1 MKKLSKKGLEIL
13 LQKCESFKDPK
24 AYLEQYTIPA
34 DIAANLLY
42 LAYLKGDIE
51 DKVVYDLGCG
61 TGRLGIGCALL
72 GAREVWGFDVDNGA
86 LKIARK
92 NSSDIGVDVKWKEMD
107 ITDVKG
113 DCYTVVQN
121 PPFGAQ
127 KIKADRVFLQKA
139 LEVGKVIYSMH
150 KAETREFIKRYVQK
164 LNGNIVEIMTVDF
177 ILPYTYEFHR
187 KRAVKTK
194 VDIYRIL
201 SMS

>member
-1 MKKLSKKGLEIL
+1 MKKLSKKRLEII

-51 DKVVYDLGCG
+51 DKVIYDLGCG

-72 GAREVWGFDVDNGA
+72 GAREVWGFDVDNSA

-92 NSSDIGVDVKWKEMD
+92 NSSDIGVDVKWNEMD

-127 KIKADRVFLQKA
+127 KNKADRVFLQKA